1 MCHLVLIFSIQQYF
15 KKEYIPQPLD
25 TSNVS
30 LPEELLPLVEDL
42 AKNVHEVFVQNRMKE
57 GWKYGPVRDDAKK
70 ENPTMVPY
78 EDLPESEK
86 AYDRA
91 TSQETL
97 KFILSKGFH
106 ISK

>member
-1 MCHLVLIFSIQQYF
+1 M
-15 KKEYIPQPLD
+15 KEYIPKPLD
-25 TSNVS
+25 TSSVS
-30 LPEELLPLVEDL
+30 IPEELLPLVEDL

-57 GWKYGPVRDDAKK
+57 GWKYGPVRDDEKK
-70 ENPTMVPY
+70 ENPTMIPY

-86 AYDRA
+86 DYDRA

-106 ISK
+106 ISKN

>member
-1 MCHLVLIFSIQQYF
+1 M
-15 KKEYIPQPLD
+15 D
-25 TSNVS
+25 TSSVS

-106 ISK
+106 ISNNSLSL

>member
-1 MCHLVLIFSIQQYF
+1 M
-15 KKEYIPQPLD
+15 KEYIPNPMD
-25 TSNVS
+25 TSSVS

-106 ISK
+106 ISNNSLSL

>member
-1 MCHLVLIFSIQQYF
+1 MN
-15 KKEYIPQPLD
+15 KGYIPKPLD
-25 TSNVS
+25 TSRVS
-30 LPEELLPLVEDL
+30 LPVELLPLVEEL

-78 EDLPESEK
+78 EELPESEK
-86 AYDRA
+86 DYDRA

-106 ISK
+106 ISKN